1 MLKRIVYKSINKRKN
16 KIIAAILAIVMGASM
31 VSALVNISLDL
42 NNKVAKELRA
52 FGSNL
57 VLFPD
62 EKREIEGNFLT
73 MDEINKLAATDFIE
87 DIYGYVPYLYNIGKL
102 KENNV
107 VIVGTQFANIRKTSP
122 WWKVE
127 GNWIDDNSEEGSIM
141 LGVKVAKKL
150 GYKIGDEVLLSTR
163 KETTKK
169 VEGNQGNMNNKQIDE
184 VASVSPGI
192 NGDATKRWPLNILS
206 EIDYGEYL
214 PKKFKVVGIVTT
226 GSSEDNQVFIK
237 LQEAQQLFA
246 MKSQVNLVQVSV
258 LTNENSIAQVAQ
270 KMEKLI
276 PGTKTKVLSQISKAE
291 GNIQGKIQFLMVLVT
306 ILTLIASG
314 LSVLSTMT
322 TTVLERRK
330 EVGIMKAIGAQNKK
344 IASIFYT
351 EAGAIGL
358 LGGVFGYIL
367 GFLMAQVVGK
377 SVFDTFISFHFSVI
391 PITLVSAMLLSL
403 VASKIPVG
411 KAIKIDP
418 AVTLRGE

>member
-1 MLKRIVYKSINKRKN
+1 
-16 KIIAAILAIVMGASM
+16 MGASM

-276 PGTKTKVLSQISKAE
+276 PGTKTKVLSQISKD
-291 GNIQGKIQFLMVLVT
+291 GYYTNINCFWSQRVKYNDHYCFR
-306 ILTLIASG
+306 A
-314 LSVLSTMT
+314 
-322 TTVLERRK
+322 
-330 EVGIMKAIGAQNKK
+330 KK
-344 IASIFYT
+344 RSRDY
-351 EAGAIGL
+351 ES
-358 LGGVFGYIL
+358 YRSP
-367 GFLMAQVVGK
+367 K
-377 SVFDTFISFHFSVI
+377 
-391 PITLVSAMLLSL
+391 
-403 VASKIPVG
+403 
-411 KAIKIDP
+411 
-418 AVTLRGE
+418 